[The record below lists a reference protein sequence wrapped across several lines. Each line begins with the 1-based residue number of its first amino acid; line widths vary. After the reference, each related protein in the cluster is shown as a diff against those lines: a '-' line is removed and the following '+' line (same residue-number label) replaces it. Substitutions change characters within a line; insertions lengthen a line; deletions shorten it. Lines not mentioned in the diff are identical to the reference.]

1 MSGELFYWIFNMSIV
16 SSLTGLVVL
25 LIRSIQKIP
34 RRLTVFLWLAPFLR
48 MCIPV
53 GLSQPY
59 SLMSLIS
66 RFTTKTITIYQPVQG
81 SSFSATNAIMAA
93 DSYFPITFKVNLLD
107 RVFAIASILWLLVAL
122 AIGIALGSLYFTTLH
137 DVKGV
142 RPLRDNVY
150 LSDRIQSPAVYG
162 IIKPKILLPAA
173 FDPRDYPYILK
184 HERTHVRRLDNLWRL
199 AACLITA
206 VHWFNPLCWLFL
218 KRFLEDMELACD
230 EAAIADYSKA
240 QRKEYALSLVNC
252 AERTSLFASGFGG
265 AKLRTRVETI
275 MSYEKM
281 TCFSA
286 LCFSILTVSILVVL
300 LTNAG

>member
-1 MSGELFYWIFNMSIV
+1 RNNSANSLFLTHSVIF
-16 SSLTGLVVL
+16 L
-25 LIRSIQKIP
+25 
-34 RRLTVFLWLAPFLR
+34 FLWLAPFLR

-53 GLSQPY
+53 GLNHPY

-66 RFTTKTITIYQPVQG
+66 GFTTKTITVYQPVQG
-81 SSFSATNAIMAA
+81 ISFSATNAIMAA

-107 RVFAIASILWLLVAL
+107 RVFEIASIIWLVVAL
-122 AIGIALGSLYFTTLH
+122 AIGLALGILYLTTLH
-137 DVKGV
+137 DMKDAKH
-142 RPLRDNVY
+142 LRDNVY

-162 IIKPKILLPAA
+162 IIKPKILLPASS
-173 FDPRDYPYILK
+173 DPRGHPYILK
-184 HERTHVRRLDNLWRL
+184 HERTHIRRLDNLWRL

-230 EAAIADYSKA
+230 EAAIANYSKA

-252 AERTSLFASGFGG
+252 AESKSLFASGFGG
-265 AKLRTRVETI
+265 AKLRTRVESI

>member
-1 MSGELFYWIFNMSIV
+1 MSGEFFYWIFNMSII
-16 SSLTGLVVL
+16 SSLVGLVVL
-25 LIRSIQKIP
+25 LVRSIRKIP
-34 RRLTVFLWLAPFLR
+34 RRIAIFLWLAPFLR

-53 GLSQPY
+53 GLNHPY

-66 RFTTKTITIYQPVQG
+66 GFTTKTITVFQPVQG
-81 SSFSATNAIMAA
+81 ISFSATNAIMAA

-107 RVFAIASILWLLVAL
+107 RVFEIASIIWLVVAL
-122 AIGIALGSLYFTTLH
+122 AIGLALGILYFTTLH
-137 DVKGV
+137 DMKDAKH
-142 RPLRDNVY
+142 LRDNVY

-162 IIKPKILLPAA
+162 IIKPKILLPASS
-173 FDPRDYPYILK
+173 DTREYPYILK
-184 HERTHVRRLDNLWRL
+184 HERTHIRRLDNLWRL
-199 AACLITA
+199 AACLIAA

-252 AERTSLFASGFGG
+252 AESKSLFASGFGG

-275 MSYEKM
+275 VSYEKM

-286 LCFSILTVSILVVL
+286 LCFSILTVSMLVVL

>member
-1 MSGELFYWIFNMSIV
+1 M
-16 SSLTGLVVL
+16 
-25 LIRSIQKIP
+25 
-34 RRLTVFLWLAPFLR
+34 
-48 MCIPV
+48 
-53 GLSQPY
+53 
-59 SLMSLIS
+59 
-66 RFTTKTITIYQPVQG
+66 
-81 SSFSATNAIMAA
+81 
-93 DSYFPITFKVNLLD
+93 
-107 RVFAIASILWLLVAL
+107 
-122 AIGIALGSLYFTTLH
+122 
-137 DVKGV
+137 
-142 RPLRDNVY
+142 
-150 LSDRIQSPAVYG
+150 
-162 IIKPKILLPAA
+162 
-173 FDPRDYPYILK
+173 
-184 HERTHVRRLDNLWRL
+184 
-199 AACLITA
+199 
-206 VHWFNPLCWLFL
+206 